1 MGKKKNSK
9 AYSEEVTDTTRPL
22 LEFRY
27 GNPLFAIACHPEQSV
42 IVSGLATGHM
52 FCHKYNAAE
61 LKEAQLKRLR
71 KHDAG
76 SKDDRKKLW
85 EVVEVPGVETSGV
98 SLLWTTKR
106 HKGSVRCI
114 CFDADGTH
122 IYSVGTDNVLKKAD
136 TLTGKVV
143 KKCVLDPGQ
152 NVKYTK
158 LVKSATHPLVLLG
171 DENGNVTVLNS
182 ESLEQTNL
190 IKSIHNG
197 DAINDIFHFAKKSV
211 YRFISLGQ
219 TTLAHWDSRESNEGD
234 FAIAADDKQ
243 AKRKVI
249 LSDDQE
255 DEILCGTFVDP
266 EDGEVLVC
274 GMGEGVLTVWRPKK
288 NGLADQLTRI
298 KVKKNESI
306 DCIVPTLEDD
316 GCVWCGCSDGNIYK
330 VHVNRGTI
338 IEVRKHSKLDEV
350 TFLDLDSEYRLLS
363 GGLDKAKLWDSE
375 KSEQLTP
382 ESDADDR
389 VSNSSPSAG
398 KSSESDSNDSEN
410 DATSSGGSSDED
422 SFSDES
428 EHSDASDVE
437 EELVGLTREQIIAE
451 LDKDLVEESEDVEDV
466 RSQRKRKHGADLPTN
481 ANGKKQKGKNI
492 KPERSMKTHGIRRFE
507 GL

>member
-1 MGKKKNSK
+1 MGKKKNSG
-9 AYSEEVTDTTRPL
+9 ASLEEITDTTRPL
-22 LEFRY
+22 LEFTY
-27 GNPLFAIACHPEQSV
+27 GHPLFAIACHPEQPI

-52 FCHKYNAAE
+52 FCHKYNPAQ
-61 LKEAQLKRLR
+61 LKEAQLQRLQQQ
-71 KHDAG
+71 DAIDEG
-76 SKDDRKKLW
+76 DRKKLW
-85 EVVEVPGVETSGV
+85 DVVEIPGAETSGV

-114 CFDADGTH
+114 CFDADGSH

-136 TLTGKVV
+136 SYSGKVV
-143 KKCVLDPGQ
+143 KKCVLNPGQ

-171 DENGNVTVLNS
+171 DESGNVTVLNS

-219 TTLAHWDSRESNEGD
+219 TTLAHWDSRESNESD
-234 FAIAADDKQ
+234 FGIPADDKH
-243 AKRKVI
+243 AKRKVF

-306 DCIVPTLEDD
+306 DCILPTLEDD

-338 IEVRKHSKLDEV
+338 VEVRKHSKLDEV
-350 TFLDLDSEYRLLS
+350 TFLDLDYEYRLLS

-375 KSEQLTP
+375 KPDQLDSEKS
-382 ESDADDR
+382 EGINASH
-389 VSNSSPSAG
+389 SSPIG
-398 KSSESDSNDSEN
+398 SESSGSDSDDSLNDDGNS
-410 DATSSGGSSDED
+410 ED
-422 SFSDES
+422 SSDES
-428 EHSDASDVE
+428 EASDTSDVE
-437 EELVGLTREQIIAE
+437 EELVGLSREQIIAE
-451 LDKDLVEESEDVEDV
+451 LDKDLVDDTEDVEDV
-466 RSQRKRKHGADLPTN
+466 RLQRKRKNGKDLSTG
-481 ANGKKQKGKNI
+481 ANGKKQKGKVI
-492 KPERSMKTHGIRRFE
+492 KTERTMKTHGVRRFE